1 MRLHIPQSAWLGRFL
16 TSKWGKALFACVVLT
31 AIVGLGTF
39 TYFYVSYAKLID
51 DKLKAGPFSDRSML
65 FAGPDPVM
73 VGEETSASEIA
84 AHLKRCGYA
93 ESKNSRMGW
102 YQIRG
107 DVVDVYPGPDAYDEE
122 PAVIK
127 FSGGKVSQ
135 IVSLRDNTERTR
147 YLLEP
152 ELITNLFDR
161 KREKRRIVQFN
172 DIPQVMVNAVL
183 AAEDKRF
190 FAHAGFDPIG
200 ILRAIWVDLRERRR
214 DQGASTISMQ
224 LARTL
229 WLSNERS
236 WRRKLPEALITLHLE
251 QKLTKQQIFQYYANS
266 IDLGHQGSFAIRGF
280 GEAAQVYFG
289 KDLAQV
295 TLPEAATLAGMIQ
308 APSSRNPFRAP
319 EKAKTRRDIVLRM
332 MRDGGFI
339 NGTQYED
346 GLASPL
352 KVTRGESES
361 TEAPFF
367 VDLVNDL
374 LMSKFQDHDFQGQSY
389 RVYTTLD
396 MNLQRDASAAM
407 RAGMVEIDAGLK
419 RRFKG
424 YGTTIPEAQAVLV
437 AVDTE
442 TAEIKA
448 LVGGRNYG
456 QSQLNRSLAKRQPG
470 SAFKPFVYTA
480 AMNTA
485 LMDGAQQVFTPVS
498 QILDE
503 PTTFWFDGKSY
514 EPNNHGNHYFG
525 TVSLRTALAKS
536 LNIPAVK
543 VGEAVGFD
551 SVVRIA
557 RNAGMNLDIRP
568 TPAVALGAYE
578 VTPIEVAGA
587 YTIFPNRGVFVK
599 PTYVKSI
606 RSESGSEVF
615 ASKIERKPVIDPRV
629 AYLMTNLMEEVLRSG
644 TGAASRGRG
653 FILPAAGKTGTSH
666 DGWFAGFT
674 SRIICVV
681 WVGFDDNRELKLE
694 GAQSALPIWTEFMK
708 RAHKHREYRNVHP
721 FAAPEGIVSVEV
733 DPQSGQLATAN
744 CKDAKAEVFIAGSQP
759 TQTCALHGGGRSQVM
774 GWDANPPPAP
784 VGETAPTERREVAA
798 NPAPA
803 AGERRPVA
811 TIPIQPRQAPAQK
824 PPGEKKGLFG
834 RLKDVFK

>member
-1 MRLHIPQSAWLGRFL
+1 MAGI
-16 TSKWGKALFACVVLT
+16 VLSL
-31 AIVGLGTF
+31 IVGLGVFTF
-39 TYFYVSYAKLID
+39 FYVKYAKLID
-51 DKLKAGPFSDRSML
+51 EKLKAGPFSDRSML
-65 FAGPDPVM
+65 FAAPDPVM
-73 VGEETSASEIA
+73 VGEETTASEIA
-84 AHLKRCGYA
+84 SHLRRCGYA

-107 DVVDVYPGPDAYDEE
+107 EVIDVYPGPDAFDEE

-127 FSGGKVSQ
+127 FARGKVSQ

-161 KREKRRIVQFN
+161 KREKRRIVQFS

-183 AAEDKRF
+183 GAEDKRF

-200 ILRAIWVDLRERRR
+200 IVRAVWVDVR
-214 DQGASTISMQ
+214 DRKHGQGASTISMQ

-229 WLSNERS
+229 WLTNEERG
-236 WRRKLPEALITLHLE
+236 WRRKIPEALITLHLE
-251 QKLTKQQIFQYYANS
+251 QKLTKQQIFEYYANS

-280 GEAAQVYFG
+280 GEGAQVYFG
-289 KDLAQV
+289 KDLAQI

-319 EKAKTRRDIVLRM
+319 DKAKTRRDLVLRM

-339 NGTQYED
+339 NHTQYED
-346 GLASPL
+346 GVATPL

-367 VDLVNDL
+367 VDYVNDL
-374 LMSKFQDHDFQGQSY
+374 LTSKFQEHDFQGQSY

-407 RAGMVEIDAGLK
+407 RAGLVEVDTALK

-424 YGTTIPEAQAVLV
+424 YGTTIPEAQAVLI
-437 AVDTE
+437 ALDTE
-442 TAEIKA
+442 TGEIKA

-456 QSQLNRSLAKRQPG
+456 QSQLNRALAKRQPG
-470 SAFKPFVYTA
+470 SSFKPFVYTA

-485 LMDGAQQVFTPVS
+485 LMDGAAQVFTPVT
-498 QILDE
+498 QIMDE
-503 PTTFWFDGKSY
+503 PTTFWYDNRSY

-525 TVSLRTALAKS
+525 MVSLRTALAKS

-557 RNAGMNLDIRP
+557 RNAGMNLEIRA
-568 TPAVALGAYE
+568 TPSLALGAYE
-578 VTPIEVAGA
+578 VTPLEIAGA
-587 YTIFPNRGVFVK
+587 YTIFPNRGMFIR

-606 RSESGSEVF
+606 RSEAGSAIFE
-615 ASKIERKPVIDPRV
+615 SKIEKKPVIDPRV

-644 TGAASRGRG
+644 TGAGSRARG
-653 FILPAAGKTGTSH
+653 FGLPAAGKTGTSH

-681 WVGFDDNRELKLE
+681 WVGFDEGNRELKLE

-708 RAHKHREYRNVHP
+708 RAHKHREYRNVHAFP
-721 FAAPEGIVSVEV
+721 APEGIVSVEI
-733 DPQSGQLATAN
+733 DPLSGQLATSA
-744 CKDAKAEVFIAGSQP
+744 CREARAEVFIAGSQP
-759 TQTCALHGGGRSQVM
+759 VETCTLHGGGRTQVS
-774 GWDANPPPAP
+774 GWDANPVPGP
-784 VGETAPTERREVAA
+784 VGSEAPSGRTREVAST
-798 NPAPA
+798 NPGNAAPTTA
-803 AGERRPVA
+803 APGDRRSVT
-811 TIPIQPRQAPAQK
+811 TIPIKPQPA
-824 PPGEKKGLFG
+824 PGERKGIFG
-834 RLKDVFK
+834 RLKEIFK